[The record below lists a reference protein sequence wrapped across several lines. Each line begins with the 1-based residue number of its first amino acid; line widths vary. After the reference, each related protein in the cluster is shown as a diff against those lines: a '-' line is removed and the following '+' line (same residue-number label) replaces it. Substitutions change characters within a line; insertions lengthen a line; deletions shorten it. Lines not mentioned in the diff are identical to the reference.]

1 MQKIDVAAALI
12 LDRGHV
18 MLCRRPKGKAH
29 GELWELPG
37 GKLEAGESGEA
48 ALRRECME
56 ELGVELTVG
65 TLAAETHFHYPEL
78 TVHLLVYRASL
89 GTQKPRLL
97 EHTALCWCTAEQAL
111 SMELSDADREILFS
125 LAPRWNALTAEK

>member
-1 MQKIDVAAALI
+1 MKQVEVAAALFSDGGQI
-12 LDRGHV
+12 
-18 MLCRRPKGKAH
+18 MLCRRARDKAR
-29 GELWELPG
+29 GGLWELPG

-111 SMELSDADREILFS
+111 SMELSDADREILSS